1 MRKTYIICYFAV
13 ENPKLSINKS
23 ERFEIRNTNNV
34 LTCSTT
40 YSNNELKAANS
51 DIGFKATNSD
61 IVFKAANS
69 NNEHKVMDSGDEIQT
84 AKS

>member
-40 YSNNELKAANS
+40 NSNNELKAA
-51 DIGFKATNSD
+51 NSD

-69 NNEHKVMDSGDEIQT
+69 NNEHKVTDSGDEIQT